1 MPDPDPAPDG
11 NVFGQSVCLALLTLS
26 NAFFASTE
34 MALVSLN
41 RTRIQMLADEGSKKA
56 KLLLRLI
63 DDPSKFLSTIQ
74 IGITLG
80 GFFASASA
88 ATGIADDFA
97 KVLDLIRVPR
107 STQVAMVIVTIILS
121 YFTLVFG
128 ELVPKR
134 VALKNPEKLAMFT
147 VVPVHWL
154 SVAFSPFIWFLSF
167 SVRMVLKLFGMGG
180 EDDENTVTKEEIR
193 ALVAQSA
200 AGGVINASERDM
212 IDGVISLDTKRAEDV
227 MIPRTSVYVIDAEE
241 DVSQYLDEMME
252 NNYSRVPVYEGS
264 IDNVIGLLYM
274 KDFVAQARVH
284 GFDRVNVRDI
294 LRKPY
299 FAPQSMGVNALFRHL
314 QRTKNHIAIIVDEYG
329 GFAGIVT
336 MEDLIEEVVGDI
348 FDEYDDDP
356 VPEIPLRRETQG
368 S

>member
-1 MPDPDPAPDG
+1 
-11 NVFGQSVCLALLTLS
+11 
-26 NAFFASTE
+26 
-34 MALVSLN
+34 
-41 RTRIQMLADEGSKKA
+41 
-56 KLLLRLI
+56 
-63 DDPSKFLSTIQ
+63 
-74 IGITLG
+74 
-80 GFFASASA
+80 
-88 ATGIADDFA
+88 
-97 KVLDLIRVPR
+97 
-107 STQVAMVIVTIILS
+107 MVIVTIILS

-241 DVSQYLDEMME
+241 DLSLIHICPQCSAVTKKSMPNSPYTIDGMPESVSAVIRMTPTMRLPRLA
-252 NNYSRVPVYEGS
+252 YSTRYTAVKMPKGTC
-264 IDNVIGLLYM
+264 LLYTSRC
-274 KDFVAQARVH
+274 V
-284 GFDRVNVRDI
+284 
-294 LRKPY
+294 
-299 FAPQSMGVNALFRHL
+299 
-314 QRTKNHIAIIVDEYG
+314 
-329 GFAGIVT
+329 
-336 MEDLIEEVVGDI
+336 
-348 FDEYDDDP
+348 
-356 VPEIPLRRETQG
+356 
-368 S
+368 